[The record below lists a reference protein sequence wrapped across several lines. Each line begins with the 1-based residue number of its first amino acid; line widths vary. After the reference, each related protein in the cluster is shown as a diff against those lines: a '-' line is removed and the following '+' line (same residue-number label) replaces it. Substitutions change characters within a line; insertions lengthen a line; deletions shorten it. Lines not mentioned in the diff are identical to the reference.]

1 MPKKSTGK
9 KTKDES
15 KRGKGGEGKRVK
27 DEKKK
32 EEKKEEKRREFD
44 GLPDDCL
51 VSDLVRIS
59 YDEFRNAP
67 QDILNHFLNPD
78 TITHL
83 IRAGIEGYE
92 VVRKIEPGERL
103 PEETKMHLHRAEKE
117 FLLAVK
123 AAMDL
128 RIADLDGKIDDEEKR
143 CGVDKKSDKEK
154 GLKQIK
160 VKD

>member
-1 MPKKSTGK
+1 MAKKGAGK
-9 KTKDES
+9 KKKDEGS
-15 KRGKGGEGKRVK
+15 KRGKG
-27 DEKKK
+27 KKK
-32 EEKKEEKRREFD
+32 EEKNDRGIDEDRKEYF
-44 GLPDDCL
+44 GLPENCL

-59 YDEFRNAP
+59 YEEFKNAP
-67 QDILNHFLNPD
+67 QDLLNHFLNPD

-103 PEETKMHLHRAEKE
+103 PEETKLHLHRAEKE

-128 RIADLDGKIDDEEKR
+128 RLSDLDGKINEEEKQ
-143 CGVDKKSDKEK
+143 CGVEKKSDKEK
-154 GLKQIK
+154 GLRQIK